1 MFSCTQTLEQ
11 VKGQYQVD
19 SYSKSVFA
27 LPQPPSYPSPSPTPL
42 MTPVTPG
49 SASSVGVNRNGN
61 FPTPPPS
68 ETTSNHIQNGN
79 FSFTP
84 ANHGSG
90 GGGSRAVVKGEE
102 LDLNL
107 DNLDFEALAAV
118 ANALPSPRSLSATR
132 STSSCETAAST
143 HPPATSHSTSCSL
156 QPTLAAEPPTLPP
169 TLSSPSLSLPAGSSS
184 SSSPFISSSGSHT
197 TDLAWS
203 QQQNWPSYLMK
214 QADAGASGLTNGPPF
229 QTASSVPSF
238 LQHPTTPRNLP
249 QPQMS
254 LPAQSVSVP
263 HPHPSA
269 PVRSLSLTT
278 GERERSAPRKRRS
291 NSSSNSKSR
300 RRRPSQ
306 TGVCNSQPPKPLLA
320 EQPSLAGFSGVK
332 TETMIGFPPPLPP
345 GLASHPS
352 LLSQLQS
359 ASNSTSSLPT
369 PVSLPGGGFN
379 SSLSHLTSGGLTNI
393 SSFDVFPH
401 LPSPLSGPSVGL
413 IPGTNV
419 NQTVPL
425 STTVGTTGRTG
436 TDMTPTINATPNS
449 TVTDANGFFVNSPML
464 PLSTAGLPNYS
475 FSTSGQDLNP
485 TTRPPHDEKLALKKP
500 RISPANESCNTSFS
514 SSTSLSSGA
523 HPVAV
528 AVGES
533 VLTQELIPTSQDHHL
548 QLAESTHPP
557 PSSQPLLPPSF
568 SQPPPSSSS
577 SSLPLSSYQL
587 SAPTSASSSLVDQ
600 LLEALQEKQSGVGGG
615 KGDCSPS
622 ESSSGISSAGTNAS
636 AFFPSST
643 AESSPVDAHSLMTSS
658 APLSPSLISSHPL
671 PLHHISTSSHSDG
684 RAADSPQLFPSG
696 PSPRGGPDQNT
707 IKTEP
712 LLFGSNQNSSR
723 GAPESETAG
732 SDSDLIFPQVPFPS
746 LASLKEYMILEPEL
760 RPPKQ
765 PPFQPGMELRP
776 DCPVYEVCKC
786 AAHIYPCYVCILEH
800 LITDTLNEGKS

>member
-1 MFSCTQTLEQ
+1 MQTLEQ

-19 SYSKSVFA
+19 SYSKSIFA
-27 LPQPPSYPSPSPTPL
+27 LPQPPSYPSPSPTSL

-61 FPTPPPS
+61 FPTPPSS

-84 ANHGSG
+84 ASHG
-90 GGGSRAVVKGEE
+90 GGGGGYRAVVKSEE

-132 STSSCETAAST
+132 STSNCETATST

-169 TLSSPSLSLPAGSSS
+169 TLSSPSLSLPAGISS
-184 SSSPFISSSGSHT
+184 SSSPFISSSSSHT

-229 QTASSVPSF
+229 QTAPSVPPF

-254 LPAQSVSVP
+254 LPAQSVSAP
-263 HPHPSA
+263 PHPSA

-278 GERERSAPRKRRS
+278 GGREKSAPRKRRS

-300 RRRPSQ
+300 SRRASQ
-306 TGVCNSQPPKPLLA
+306 TGVCNSQLPRPLLA

-359 ASNSTSSLPT
+359 ASASTSSLLT

-393 SSFDVFPH
+393 SSFDVFPQ
-401 LPSPLSGPSVGL
+401 LPSSLSSPSVGL
-413 IPGTNV
+413 VPGTNV
-419 NQTVPL
+419 NQTVPP
-425 STTVGTTGRTG
+425 STTVCTTGRTG
-436 TDMTPTINATPNS
+436 TNVTPSVNATPNS
-449 TVTDANGFFVNSPML
+449 TVADANSFFVNTQML
-464 PLSTAGLPNYS
+464 PFSTAGHPDCS

-500 RISPANESCNTSFS
+500 RLSPANGSRNTTF

-523 HPVAV
+523 HPMAV
-528 AVGES
+528 AVSES
-533 VLTQELIPTSQDHHL
+533 VVTRELIPTGQDHHL

-557 PSSQPLLPPSF
+557 TPSQPLLPPSF

-577 SSLPLSSYQL
+577 STSLPFPSSCQL

-671 PLHHISTSSHSDG
+671 PLYHISTSSHSDG
-684 RAADSPQLFPSG
+684 RAADSPQLSPSG
-696 PSPRGGPDQNT
+696 PSPRGGPDQNIT
-707 IKTEP
+707 ITEP
-712 LLFGSNQNSSR
+712 LLFGSSR

-732 SDSDLIFPQVPFPS
+732 NDSDLIFPQVPFPS

-786 AAHIYPCYVCILEH
+786 VSPYLSMLCMYSGASYNGRSE
-800 LITDTLNEGKS
+800 